1 MNDVKKIILKLK
13 NPTVLLSTLTNIWVL
28 LETVDMLN
36 FCGTTKETY
45 MKVVGVLIFVL
56 IQLGILVN
64 PEKENS
70 TNEFDNMK

>member
-1 MNDVKKIILKLK
+1 MNDVKKILSKLK

-64 PEKENS
+64 PEKETS
-70 TNEFDNMK
+70 TNEFDNLK